1 MVAAKL
7 LILIFILRMYYRK
20 GIYIIMFQICIY
32 MYRRE
37 LDDLGQ
43 QYNDRMRKVYMD
55 TFLQWN
61 SSFYLTM
68 SYIQSFL
75 FSSGGSLLG
84 QSEAK

>member
-1 MVAAKL
+1 M
-7 LILIFILRMYYRK
+7 ILFSNTMIGSER
-20 GIYIIMFQICIY
+20 
-32 MYRRE
+32 
-37 LDDLGQ
+37 
-43 QYNDRMRKVYMD
+43 YMD

-68 SYIQSFL
+68 NYIQSFL